1 MKNFFGKEFT
11 DEQWEV
17 LKKDFAEII
26 KKDLVYKKRQEERI
40 SKFIEKL
47 SQEEIESWINKFL
60 KWEDKYEERYYDKGI
75 QTHSKIFGHLIDV
88 LESKGKQIRIYRDEM
103 FCTNGFKWNKYK
115 FKLYQGQGAFWRIWK
130 GKKEIFT
137 NV

>member
-60 KWEDKYEERYYDKGI
+60 NI
-75 QTHSKIFGHLIDV
+75 I
-88 LESKGKQIRIYRDEM
+88 M
-103 FCTNGFKWNKYK
+103 
-115 FKLYQGQGAFWRIWK
+115 
-130 GKKEIFT
+130 
-137 NV
+137 